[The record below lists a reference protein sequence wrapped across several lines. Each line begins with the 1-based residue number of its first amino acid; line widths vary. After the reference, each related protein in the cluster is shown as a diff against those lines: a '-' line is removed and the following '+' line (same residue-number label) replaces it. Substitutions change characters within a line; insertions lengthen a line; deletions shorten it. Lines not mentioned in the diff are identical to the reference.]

1 VQAQERTAVLV
12 VRAWIEGGRLRAR
25 ITYTRDIG
33 SAGTTETAAG
43 SPEEVLEAVEAWL
56 RNFLGRT

>member
-1 VQAQERTAVLV
+1 MLV
-12 VRAWIEGGRLRAR
+12 VRAWIEGGQLRAR
-25 ITYTRDIG
+25 ITYTRDIR

-56 RNFLGRT
+56 RNFVGRT